1 MDTQMPLSND
11 PALRVNIDV
20 ETKSTVDL
28 RKTSAKIYARDP
40 STDIILVRYCRES
53 EPDKVG
59 EWLCYRDPMPL
70 DLRAYMDDEEI
81 TLVAHNA
88 GFEIAILN
96 SPHLRAK
103 YRIPATAIER
113 WDDTAARA
121 ARMAIPRSL
130 DGSAKAL
137 ELPVKKDI
145 EGSRIMMQ
153 LCKPRAWTED
163 DEPVWWTPEDSPDKY
178 EKLSDYCATDVK
190 VGALLSKA
198 TRPLTASELAI
209 WRMTEEINETGL
221 YVDWRFAEA
230 AARVA
235 KIYRNLLDSQMAIV
249 TGGAVQGAGKVTQLK
264 EWCAARGY
272 MVQDAVA
279 DDKIILDKGAI
290 ATLLAR
296 TDLPDD
302 VRAALTIRR
311 DAAKSSVAKYE
322 AILNRVDRETSRVRD
337 TIVYHGA
344 STGRWAGSGI
354 QPQNFPRAVVKDWE
368 ATAAD
373 VYKLDKGTMD
383 FEEFEAKHGPVM
395 DVLSKML
402 RGTITAPKGSA
413 LIFPDYAA
421 IEARGVAW
429 LAGASKLVNLFA
441 AGGKVY
447 EEFAAENLSPPGTTA
462 ADILKDS
469 LERFLAKT
477 AILGAGYGMGSKK
490 FVSTTTAQGADVTD
504 EDGVRAINAY
514 RTAYPEIPALWKGLE
529 NAAIAA
535 VMNPG
540 VEHTYQGNP
549 NAPKV
554 TYLSKGGW
562 LLCKLPSGRLLFY
575 KKPRIVQIASPFGPR
590 MALEY
595 SAQNAVTK
603 KWERETTWG
612 GKLTENVVQAVCRD
626 LIALAM
632 LRVKDAGYLLV
643 GTVHDEIIAEVPHD
657 DEGVIKGIKARIIEI
672 ICQKPAWAKGFPI
685 AAEAGHGKRYG
696 K

>member
-1 MDTQMPLSND
+1 MRKTQMDVTND
-11 PALRVNIDV
+11 PAWRVNIDV

-28 RKTSAKIYARDP
+28 RKTSAKVYARSP
-40 STDIILVRYCRES
+40 ETDIILVRYCLES
-53 EPDKVG
+53 EPHKVG
-59 EWLCYRDPMPL
+59 EWLCWRDPIPA
-70 DLRAYMDDEEI
+70 DLVAYMEDEAY

-103 YRIPATAIER
+103 YRIPATSIDR

-137 ELPVKKDI
+137 DLPVKKDLD
-145 EGSRIMMQ
+145 GSRIMMQ

-163 DEPVWWTPEDSPDKY
+163 DVAVWWTPEDSPDKY

-190 VGALLSKA
+190 VGALLSTA
-198 TRPLTASELAI
+198 TRPLPSSELAI

-221 YVDWRFAEA
+221 FVDWRFAEA

-249 TGGAVQGAGKVTQLK
+249 TKGQVQGAGKVTQLK

-272 MVQDAVA
+272 VVQDAVA
-279 DDKIILDKGAI
+279 DDKIILDKGAV
-290 ATLLAR
+290 ASLLSR
-296 TDLPDD
+296 DDLPDD
-302 VRAALTIRR
+302 IRTALTIRR

-322 AILNRVDRETSRVRD
+322 AILNRVDRETGRVRD
-337 TIVYHGA
+337 TLVYHGA
-344 STGRWAGSGI
+344 STGRWAGAGI
-354 QPQNFPRAVVKDWE
+354 QPQNFPRATVKDWE

-373 VYKLDKGTMD
+373 VYKLDAGSMD

-402 RGTITAPKGSA
+402 RGTIMAPKGHE
-413 LIFPDYAA
+413 LLFPDYAA

-477 AILGAGYGMGSKK
+477 AILGAGYGMGWKK
-490 FVSTTTAQGADVTD
+490 FVSTTTAQGAEVTD
-504 EDGVRAINAY
+504 EDGVRAITAY

-529 NAAIAA
+529 NAAISA

-540 VEHTYQGNP
+540 TEFTYQGNP
-549 NAPKV
+549 DAPKV
-554 TYLSKGGW
+554 TYLVKNGW

-575 KKPRIVQIASPFGPR
+575 KKPRVVQIASPFGPR

-595 SAQNAVTK
+595 SAVNSLTK

-612 GKLTENVVQAVCRD
+612 GKLTENVVQGICRD

-632 LRVKDAGYLLV
+632 LRLRKAGYKLV
-643 GTVHDEIIAEVPHD
+643 GSVHDEIVIEVPGTGEQHK
-657 DEGVIKGIKARIIEI
+657 VKVLQI
-672 ICQKPAWAKGFPI
+672 ICMVPEWAMGFPI
-685 AAEAGHGKRYG
+685 SAEAGSGKRYG